1 MTFKFLL
8 PISALVFVSV
18 SVDARPPMHRG
29 SLIPAGGAELSRD
42 RRREKPRRIQ
52 GKPHRQRDS
61 RGVRNLRTYL
71 NTESYSSEIQSK
83 LLAAADGD
91 LSLSA
96 EETFELLRNYEE
108 SAEFKQISEHYTED
122 LFALLK
128 ADPANPQAWRRAN
141 PRLAL
146 GLRNYVGDSGEG
158 EQDEPVSWQTIN
170 QKLRALEEFNDEEER
185 FYAAIAD
192 MVRALPQV
200 KGLVF
205 RGQAMTP
212 ERFEAVPLKAGW
224 HQAAFTSTSLSPT
237 TARAFGMGGGGPR
250 QTAILILR
258 VKNGAPVS
266 PLTFDRGQR
275 GQPGRMGEQEVLLA
289 DGETLFVHAKIEDKV
304 NNLYY
309 IFAEQE

>member
-1 MTFKFLL
+1 MIFKFLL
-8 PISALVFVSV
+8 PISALVIVSV
-18 SVDARPPMHRG
+18 SVDARPPVHRG
-29 SLIPAGGAELSRD
+29 SLVPAGGAELSRD
-42 RRREKPRRIQ
+42 RRREKPRRSER
-52 GKPHRQRDS
+52 KPHRERDS
-61 RGVRNLRTYL
+61 RRVRNLHTYL

-91 LSLSA
+91 LALSA
-96 EETFELLRNYEE
+96 EETFELLQNYEE
-108 SAEFKQISEHYTED
+108 SAELKQISEHYAED

-128 ADPANPQAWRRAN
+128 ANPANPQAWRRAN
-141 PRLAL
+141 PRLVL
-146 GLRNYVGDSGEG
+146 GLRNYVGDSGES
-158 EQDEPVSWQTIN
+158 ERDEPVSWQTIN
-170 QKLRALEEFNDEEER
+170 QKLRALEDFNEEEER

-192 MVRALPQV
+192 MVSALPQV

-224 HQAAFTSTSLSPT
+224 HQTAFTSTSLSPT
-237 TARAFGMGGGGPR
+237 TARAFGSGGGPR

-275 GQPGRMGEQEVLLA
+275 GQPGRMEEREVLLA

>member
-1 MTFKFLL
+1 MKLKFFLPLPMVLL
-8 PISALVFVSV
+8 VSV
-18 SVDARPPMHRG
+18 AVDARPPVHRG
-29 SLIPAGGAELSRD
+29 SLVSVGGAELSRE
-42 RRREKPRRIQ
+42 RRRERTRKSDKKHRR
-52 GKPHRQRDS
+52 GKESGR
-61 RGVRNLRTYL
+61 VRNLRTYL

-91 LSLSA
+91 VNLSA
-96 EETFELLRNYEE
+96 EETWDLMRLYEE

-122 LFALLK
+122 LFTTVK
-128 ADPANPQAWRRAN
+128 ANPANPEAWRREN

-146 GLRNYVGDSGEG
+146 GIRNYVGDSGEG
-158 EQDEPVSWQTIN
+158 EMDEAVSWQSIN
-170 QKLRALEEFNDEEER
+170 RKLRNLEDFNEEEQT
-185 FYAAIAD
+185 FYNAIAD
-192 MVRALPQV
+192 MVNALPQV

-205 RGQAMTP
+205 RGQAMTR
-212 ERFEAVPLKAGW
+212 ERFDAVPVKAGW

-237 TARAFGMGGGGPR
+237 TARAFGTGGGSR

-266 PLTFDRGQR
+266 PLTFDTGQR

-289 DGETLFVHAKIEDKV
+289 DGETLFVNAKIEDKA